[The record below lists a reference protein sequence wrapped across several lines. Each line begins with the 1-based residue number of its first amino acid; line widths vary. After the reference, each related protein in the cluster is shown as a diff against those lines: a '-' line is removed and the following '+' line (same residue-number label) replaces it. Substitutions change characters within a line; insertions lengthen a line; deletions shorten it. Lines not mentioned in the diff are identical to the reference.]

1 VASETVRTF
10 LKRFFSKLKEHDFLR
25 FLIVAPFSRTLIRSL
40 GDAPIA
46 TSSVATRCALRQ
58 AMKLGIPVIARNN
71 AAYSAIIEHRSNGL
85 LFAVP
90 DVRMNNVG
98 VRVLSMFTITT
109 KTTNLS
115 FAICYLIVS
124 ALTLTSSEMHM
135 RYELATIYYP
145 YNSLFR
151 QSVIFISPQTIG
163 PVQTLPSFTVSPKRP
178 PLILRITAK
187 TTRN

>member
-1 VASETVRTF
+1 
-10 LKRFFSKLKEHDFLR
+10 
-25 FLIVAPFSRTLIRSL
+25 
-40 GDAPIA
+40 
-46 TSSVATRCALRQ
+46 
-58 AMKLGIPVIARNN
+58 MKLGIPVIARNN

-109 KTTNLS
+109 KNE
-115 FAICYLIVS
+115 FVICYLLFNRKRINVNFQRN
-124 ALTLTSSEMHM
+124 AHL
-135 RYELATIYYP
+135 YELATIYYP

-151 QSVIFISPQTIG
+151 QSVIFISPQAIG
-163 PVQTLPSFTVSPKRP
+163 HVQTLPSSFTVSPKRP